1 MAKNRYNKMQGGM
14 QGNAQYNRPS
24 GGYQKNLYKQQM
36 NTAGIK
42 QPKGLDQKTFRNIAI
57 AVGVVW
63 VIASVLLI
71 MKMKWWGLLIS
82 MLIGLA
88 VVAGGYFFIQYKEKE
103 IIKYYKQI
111 GMSEEMYIKERDVY
125 QGTQKEKRRQEA
137 DRPGKKDLEKGKRGA
152 CRWRSKHR
160 RIKEQQEKMILNN
173 G

>member
-111 GMSEEMYIKERDVY
+111 GMSEEMYIKELR
-125 QGTQKEKRRQEA
+125 KRNV
-137 DRPGKKDLEKGKRGA
+137 DKKQIDQVRKTWRKVSAEPVVGGA
-152 CRWRSKHR
+152 PSTGGSKNS
-160 RIKEQQEKMILNN
+160 KKK
-173 G
+173 

>member
-111 GMSEEMYIKERDVY
+111 GMSEEMYIKELR
-125 QGTQKEKRRQEA
+125 KRNV
-137 DRPGKKDLEKGKRGA
+137 DKKQIDQVRKTWRKVNAEPVVGA
-152 CRWRSKHR
+152 PSTGGSKNS
-160 RIKEQQEKMILNN
+160 KKK
-173 G
+173 

>member
-111 GMSEEMYIKERDVY
+111 GMSEEMYIKELR
-125 QGTQKEKRRQEA
+125 KRNVDKKQIDQVRKTWRKVQA
-137 DRPGKKDLEKGKRGA
+137 DPVVGSAPSTGGLKNSKKK
-152 CRWRSKHR
+152 
-160 RIKEQQEKMILNN
+160 
-173 G
+173 